1 MWCLLA
7 FKLTTAQK
15 HIQSMK
21 REEEQLKRV
30 GEGNGDR
37 HCSFHQPNLLVGK
50 QDNSLHLENMWDKSR
65 SVKYMNTGKT
75 QECECYTYVYT
86 LSTYKLYVCVYVET
100 VTMYNLTHK
109 DVSI

>member
-1 MWCLLA
+1 
-7 FKLTTAQK
+7 
-15 HIQSMK
+15 
-21 REEEQLKRV
+21 
-30 GEGNGDR
+30 
-37 HCSFHQPNLLVGK
+37 
-50 QDNSLHLENMWDKSR
+50 
-65 SVKYMNTGKT
+65 MNTGKT